1 MATLLIGGNGL
12 VGTALV
18 RYLTEQGEAVISFS
32 AHSPS
37 EEVNGCTYIQGDV
50 TEYGTINM
58 ILRKIEFFIMRQFL
72 IRSCLGITHTKF
84 TGLMYLV
91 P

>member
-50 TEYGTINM
+50 TE
-58 ILRKIEFFIMRQFL
+58 
-72 IRSCLGITHTKF
+72 
-84 TGLMYLV
+84 
-91 P
+91 

>member
-32 AHSPS
+32 AFP
-37 EEVNGCTYIQGDV
+37 V
-50 TEYGTINM
+50 
-58 ILRKIEFFIMRQFL
+58 
-72 IRSCLGITHTKF
+72 
-84 TGLMYLV
+84 
-91 P
+91 